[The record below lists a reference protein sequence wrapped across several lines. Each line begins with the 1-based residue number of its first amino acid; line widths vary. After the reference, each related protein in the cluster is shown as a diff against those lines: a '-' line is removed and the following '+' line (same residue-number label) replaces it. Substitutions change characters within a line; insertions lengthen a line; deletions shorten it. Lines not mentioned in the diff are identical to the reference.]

1 MATVLRNLP
10 TRLRDED
17 LLGFAPLEVVT
28 IRDLRR
34 RRVKGVKA
42 LAGAITT
49 AAVGYVLYKG
59 AVEAKA
65 QYDELEAIAAGDG

>member
-28 IRDLRR
+28 IADLRR
-34 RRVKGVKA
+34 RRVKGMKVV
-42 LAGAITT
+42 AGAIAT
-49 AAVGYVLYKG
+49 AGIGYLLVRG
-59 AVEAKA
+59 AIEAKE
-65 QYDELEAIAAGDG
+65 QYDELEAIAAGES